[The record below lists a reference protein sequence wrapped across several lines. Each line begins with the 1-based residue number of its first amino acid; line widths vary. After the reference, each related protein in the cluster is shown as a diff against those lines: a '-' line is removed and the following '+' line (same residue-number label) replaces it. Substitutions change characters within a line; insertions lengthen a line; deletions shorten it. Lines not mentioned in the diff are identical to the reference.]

1 MANKLQVAN
10 IATKEV
16 VEISNGV
23 IRNGVAYYLSK
34 SEPKAKWCQKYH
46 VKVVGHEEA
55 GAYTKY
61 IIEPETNWD
70 FVVPVKGAGE
80 SKQERKTRAPRKE
93 KTEKTEWKNGN
104 ALEAWKR
111 AKSFD
116 GNTIFLVRDGNDYV
130 TFDGDANIISDT
142 IGIDVKID
150 GSISFSADM
159 LKKVMSKI
167 IKKGYSVE
175 VVDDEYK
182 CDKSSKGKSNGNNES
197 TNANTESEADGSCGD
212 SESTDGAESTESAGE
227 SEGECNS
234 ECDGE
239 SASEAHKAPAKGAGS
254 TASKKGVEK
263 AAKETEEEAA
273 PQEDDD
279 NIDETAKAIAEAL
292 RQARTK
298 NGGGQIDEDAIR
310 KIVRDEL
317 DKLEKSD
324 PVKARKIKAVK
335 EAKGGTRHPL
345 FNLVLN
351 MVVNDR
357 AIGRYPWLFGPAGSG
372 KSTLC
377 KQIADHLGLP
387 FYSVSSLQQ
396 KYELEGYTDAMGEL
410 VQTVFY
416 KAAKEGGIF
425 LFDEAST
432 TSAEVQVAFNSM
444 LANLWYNFPK
454 VGMLTAHPDFH
465 IIAAD
470 NTAGWGGDKK
480 YHARFELDASTLDRY
495 TPVAIDYTDEQDM
508 LMASGDKDLVAF
520 MRDVRKALDAAD
532 LTYTASP
539 RASKAIKAFQEMG
552 LSDKECL
559 TYGLCG
565 GWSQQDIRII
575 ANRVDGTTKY
585 HKAFKS
591 LSK

>member
-1 MANKLQVAN
+1 MPA
-10 IATKEV
+10 
-16 VEISNGV
+16 
-23 IRNGVAYYLSK
+23 
-34 SEPKAKWCQKYH
+34 
-46 VKVVGHEEA
+46 
-55 GAYTKY
+55 
-61 IIEPETNWD
+61 
-70 FVVPVKGAGE
+70 
-80 SKQERKTRAPRKE
+80 AP
-93 KTEKTEWKNGN
+93 
-104 ALEAWKR
+104 
-111 AKSFD
+111 
-116 GNTIFLVRDGNDYV
+116 
-130 TFDGDANIISDT
+130 
-142 IGIDVKID
+142 
-150 GSISFSADM
+150 
-159 LKKVMSKI
+159 
-167 IKKGYSVE
+167 
-175 VVDDEYK
+175 
-182 CDKSSKGKSNGNNES
+182 
-197 TNANTESEADGSCGD
+197 
-212 SESTDGAESTESAGE
+212 
-227 SEGECNS
+227 
-234 ECDGE
+234 
-239 SASEAHKAPAKGAGS
+239 KAPAKGAGR

-263 AAKETEEEAA
+263 AENEAEEEAA
-273 PQEDDD
+273 SQEDDD

-298 NGGGQIDEDAIR
+298 SKGGDVDEDAIR

-495 TPVAIDYTDEQDM
+495 TPVAIDYTDKQDM
-508 LMASGDKDLVAF
+508 QMARDDKELVAF
-520 MRDVRKALDAAD
+520 MKDVRKALDAAD

>member
-1 MANKLQVAN
+1 MANKLTVACV
-10 IATKEV
+10 ATQER

-34 SEPKAKWCQKYH
+34 SEPKAKWCEKYH
-46 VKVVGHEEA
+46 VKVIGHEDA

-61 IIEPETNWD
+61 LLDTEDGWNFI
-70 FVVPVKGAGE
+70 VPVKGAGE
-80 SKQERKTRAPRKE
+80 SKQERKPRAPHQ
-93 KTEKTEWKNGN
+93 
-104 ALEAWKR
+104 EAPKSDMPHPQQAPDSARVVWMHS
-111 AKSFD
+111 KSFD
-116 GNTIFLVRDGNDYV
+116 GNTIFLVRDGSDYV
-130 TFDGDANIISDT
+130 TFDGDANIVSDT
-142 IGIDVKID
+142 TGIDVKVD

-159 LKKVMSKI
+159 LKRVMSKLV
-167 IKKGYSVE
+167 KKGHSVE

-182 CDKSSKGKSNGNNES
+182 GDKPSNGNGNNES
-197 TNANTESEADGSCGD
+197 TDAKAESE
-212 SESTDGAESTESAGE
+212 
-227 SEGECNS
+227 S
-234 ECDGE
+234 ECDGNGSDGTENTDGEPTENE
-239 SASEAHKAPAKGAGS
+239 SENESEPTPAAPKAPAKGAGR

-263 AAKETEEEAA
+263 AEAEAEEEAA
-273 PQEDDD
+273 SQEYDD

-298 NGGGQIDEDAIR
+298 NNGGQVDEDAVR

-324 PVKARKIKAVK
+324 PVKAKKIKAAK

-396 KYELEGYTDAMGEL
+396 KYELEGYTDAVGEL
-410 VQTVFY
+410 VETVFY

-508 LMASGDKDLVAF
+508 LMASGDKDLVSF

-539 RASKAIKAFQEMG
+539 RASKAIKAFEEMG

-575 ANRVDGTTKY
+575 ANRVEGTTKY

-591 LSK
+591 LVK

>member
-34 SEPKAKWCQKYH
+34 SEPKAKWCEKYH
-46 VKVVGHEEA
+46 VKVIGHEEA

-61 IIEPETNWD
+61 LLDTEDDWM

-80 SKQERKTRAPRKE
+80 SKQEREARTPKASKKSDMPRPQQAPDSARVV
-93 KTEKTEWKNGN
+93 WMH
-104 ALEAWKR
+104 

-142 IGIDVKID
+142 MGIDVKID

-159 LKKVMSKI
+159 LKKVMSKLV
-167 IKKGYSVE
+167 KKGYSVE

-182 CDKSSKGKSNGNNES
+182 GDAPKSSDEGSN
-197 TNANTESEADGSCGD
+197 DGS
-212 SESTDGAESTESAGE
+212 AESTAKAESE
-227 SEGECNS
+227 SEGEDNS
-234 ECDGE
+234 SSGTESTEGE
-239 SASEAHKAPAKGAGS
+239 SEAEGESENEPIPAAPKAPAKGAGR

-263 AAKETEEEAA
+263 ANKESEENAA
-273 PQEDDD
+273 QEDDD

-298 NGGGQIDEDAIR
+298 SKGGDVDEDAIR

-335 EAKGGTRHPL
+335 EAKDGTLHPL
-345 FNLVLN
+345 FNVVLN

-495 TPVAIDYTDEQDM
+495 TPVAIDYTDKQDM
-508 LMASGDKDLVAF
+508 MMARDDKELVAF
-520 MRDVRKALDAAD
+520 IKDVRKALDAAD

-575 ANRVDGTTKY
+575 ANRVEGTTKY

-591 LSK
+591 LVK

>member
-1 MANKLQVAN
+1 MANKLVVAN
-10 IATKEV
+10 IATQER

-23 IRNGVAYYLSK
+23 FRNGTAYYLSK
-34 SEPKAKWCQKYH
+34 SEPKVKWCEKYH
-46 VKVVGHEEA
+46 VKVIGHEEA

-61 IIEPETNWD
+61 LLDTEDGWNFI
-70 FVVPVKGAGE
+70 VPVKGAGE
-80 SKQERKTRAPRKE
+80 SKQERKARAPRQ
-93 KTEKTEWKNGN
+93 
-104 ALEAWKR
+104 EAPKSDMPHPQQAPDSARVVWTHS
-111 AKSFD
+111 KSFD

-130 TFDGDANIISDT
+130 TFDGDSSLVSDAT
-142 IGIDVKID
+142 GIDVRVD

-159 LKKVMSKI
+159 LKRVMSKL

-182 CDKSSKGKSNGNNES
+182 GDKSSSSNGNNE
-197 TNANTESEADGSCGD
+197 NADANTESDAKSDGNGSSGT
-212 SESTDGAESTESAGE
+212 ESTDGGSTESE
-227 SEGECNS
+227 SDG
-234 ECDGE
+234 DGE
-239 SASEAHKAPAKGAGS
+239 PMPEAPKAPAKGAGR

-263 AAKETEEEAA
+263 AEKETEDEAA

-298 NGGGQIDEDAIR
+298 SKGGDVDEDAIR
-310 KIVRDEL
+310 KIVRDEF

-335 EAKGGTRHPL
+335 EAKDETLHPL

-495 TPVAIDYTDEQDM
+495 TPVAIDYTDKQDM
-508 LMASGDKDLVAF
+508 QMARDDKELVAF
-520 MRDVRKALDAAD
+520 MKDVRKALDAAD

-565 GWSQQDIRII
+565 GWSQQDVRII
-575 ANRVDGTTKY
+575 ANRVEGTTKY

-591 LSK
+591 LVK

>member
-34 SEPKAKWCQKYH
+34 SEPKQKWCEKYH
-46 VKVVGHEEA
+46 VKVIGHEDA

-61 IIEPETNWD
+61 LLDTEDDWNFI
-70 FVVPVKGAGE
+70 VPVKGAGE
-80 SKQERKTRAPRKE
+80 GKQERKARTPKAAPKSDKPRPQQAPDSARVV
-93 KTEKTEWKNGN
+93 WMH
-104 ALEAWKR
+104 

-116 GNTIFLVRDGNDYV
+116 GNTIFLVRDGYNYV
-130 TFDGDANIISDT
+130 TFDGDANIVSDT
-142 IGIDVKID
+142 MGIDVKVD
-150 GSISFSADM
+150 GSISFLADM
-159 LKKVMSKI
+159 LKRVMSKLV
-167 IKKGYSVE
+167 KKGYSVE

-182 CDKSSKGKSNGNNES
+182 GDAPKSSEGE
-197 TNANTESEADGSCGD
+197 
-212 SESTDGAESTESAGE
+212 SESTDTNANDAEGCESVE
-227 SEGECNS
+227 NEPTEGEN
-234 ECDGE
+234 EPTP
-239 SASEAHKAPAKGAGS
+239 AAPKAPAKEAGR
-254 TASKKGVEK
+254 TASKKGVKK
-263 AAKETEEEAA
+263 AAKETEEDAA
-273 PQEDDD
+273 QEDEDD

-298 NGGGQIDEDAIR
+298 NKGGDIDEDAIR

-324 PVKARKIKAVK
+324 PVKAKKIKAVK
-335 EAKGGTRHPL
+335 EAKDGTLHPL
-345 FNLVLN
+345 FNVVLN

-470 NTAGWGGDKK
+470 NTTGWGGDKK

-495 TPVAIDYTDEQDM
+495 TPVAIDYTDTQDM
-508 LMASGDKDLVAF
+508 MMARDDKELVAF
-520 MRDVRKALDAAD
+520 MKDVRKALDAAD

-565 GWSQQDIRII
+565 GWSPQDVRII
-575 ANRVDGTTKY
+575 ANRVEGTTKY

-591 LSK
+591 LVK

>member
-1 MANKLQVAN
+1 MANKLTVAN
-10 IATKEV
+10 IATQER

-23 IRNGVAYYLSK
+23 LKNGEAYYLSK
-34 SEPKAKWCQKYH
+34 SEPKQKWCDKYH
-46 VKVVGHEEA
+46 VEVTGCKDTGASYIKYLIRPQDGWEFVGEKKERKPRTPRASKPEPQRENPKHEE
-55 GAYTKY
+55 
-61 IIEPETNWD
+61 
-70 FVVPVKGAGE
+70 GE
-80 SKQERKTRAPRKE
+80 SAYAKWE
-93 KTEKTEWKNGN
+93 
-104 ALEAWKR
+104 R

-116 GNTIFLVRDGNDYV
+116 VNTLFLVRSEFSDEYFTFADDAHAVSDVTGIEANVDGCV
-130 TFDGDANIISDT
+130 H
-142 IGIDVKID
+142 
-150 GSISFSADM
+150 FSADM
-159 LKKVMSKI
+159 LRKVMSRLVKR
-167 IKKGYSVE
+167 GYSVE
-175 VVDDEYK
+175 VIDNEYK
-182 CDKSSKGKSNGNNES
+182 GDNRSAKHSGGGTSKTDGNGGAEDADNAPATDNGAES
-197 TNANTESEADGSCGD
+197 TEDTKGASDGGQSGTAANGDADGGQDMPRESEGGQ
-212 SESTDGAESTESAGE
+212 ESTESAGE
-227 SEGECNS
+227 STEGN
-234 ECDGE
+234 
-239 SASEAHKAPAKGAGS
+239 
-254 TASKKGVEK
+254 
-263 AAKETEEEAA
+263 
-273 PQEDDD
+273 DD

-298 NGGGQIDEDAIR
+298 NGGGQVDENQVR

-324 PVKARKIKAVK
+324 PVKAKKIKAVK
-335 EAKGGTRHPL
+335 EAKGGKRHPL

-357 AIGRYPWLFGPAGSG
+357 VIGRYPWLFGPAGSG

-377 KQIADHLGLP
+377 KQIADYLGLP

-396 KYELEGYTDAMGEL
+396 KYELEGYTDAVGEL

-432 TSAEVQVAFNSM
+432 TSAEVQVAWNSM

-454 VGMLTAHPDFH
+454 VGMVTAHPDFH
-465 IIAAD
+465 VIAAD

-495 TPVAIDYTDEQDM
+495 TPVKIDYTDEQDM
-508 LMASGDKDLVAF
+508 MMARDDKELVAF
-520 MRDVRKALDAAD
+520 MKDVRKALDAAD

-565 GWSQQDIRII
+565 GWSEQDVRII
-575 ANRVDGTTKY
+575 SNRVEGTTKY

-591 LSK
+591 IVK

>member
-34 SEPKAKWCQKYH
+34 SEPKQKWCEKYH
-46 VKVVGHEEA
+46 VKVIGHEDA

-61 IIEPETNWD
+61 LLDTEDDWNFI
-70 FVVPVKGAGE
+70 VPVKGAGE
-80 SKQERKTRAPRKE
+80 SKQERKARTPKAAQKSDMPHPQQAPDSARVV
-93 KTEKTEWKNGN
+93 WMH
-104 ALEAWKR
+104 

-116 GNTIFLVRDGNDYV
+116 GNTIFLVRDGYNYV
-130 TFDGDANIISDT
+130 TFDGDASLVSDT
-142 IGIDVKID
+142 MGIDVKVD
-150 GSISFSADM
+150 GSISFLADM
-159 LKKVMSKI
+159 LKKVMSKLV
-167 IKKGYSVE
+167 KKGHSVE

-182 CDKSSKGKSNGNNES
+182 GDAPKSSEGE
-197 TNANTESEADGSCGD
+197 
-212 SESTDGAESTESAGE
+212 SESTDTNANDAEGCESAESESA
-227 SEGECNS
+227 EGKNEPTP
-234 ECDGE
+234 
-239 SASEAHKAPAKGAGS
+239 AAPKAPAKSAGR

-263 AAKETEEEAA
+263 AAKEAEEDAA
-273 PQEDDD
+273 QEDEDD

-298 NGGGQIDEDAIR
+298 NKGGDIDEDAIR

-324 PVKARKIKAVK
+324 PVKAKKIKAVK
-335 EAKGGTRHPL
+335 EAKDGTLHPL
-345 FNLVLN
+345 FNVVLN

-495 TPVAIDYTDEQDM
+495 TPVAIDYTDTQDM
-508 LMASGDKDLVAF
+508 MMARDDKELVAF
-520 MRDVRKALDAAD
+520 MKDVRKALDAAD

-565 GWSQQDIRII
+565 GWSPQDVRII
-575 ANRVDGTTKY
+575 ANRVEGTTKY

-591 LSK
+591 LVK

>member
-1 MANKLQVAN
+1 MANKLVVAN
-10 IATKEV
+10 IATQER

-23 IRNGVAYYLSK
+23 FRNGTAYYLSK
-34 SEPKAKWCQKYH
+34 SEPKAKWCEKYH
-46 VKVVGHEEA
+46 VRIIGHEEA

-61 IIEPETNWD
+61 LLDTEDDWN
-70 FVVPVKGAGE
+70 FVIPVKNAGE
-80 SKQERKTRAPRKE
+80 NKSERKARTPKAAPKSDMPHPQQAPDSARVV
-93 KTEKTEWKNGN
+93 WMH
-104 ALEAWKR
+104 

-116 GNTIFLVRDGNDYV
+116 GNTIFLVRDGNDYI
-130 TFDGDANIISDT
+130 TFDGDANLVSDMM
-142 IGIDVKID
+142 GIDIKVD

-159 LKKVMSKI
+159 LKRVMSKLV
-167 IKKGYSVE
+167 KKGHSVE

-182 CDKSSKGKSNGNNES
+182 GDKPSNGNGNNES
-197 TNANTESEADGSCGD
+197 TAKSESESESESESDGNGSGGM
-212 SESTDGAESTESAGE
+212 ESTDGEPTESE
-227 SEGECNS
+227 SES
-234 ECDGE
+234 ENE
-239 SASEAHKAPAKGAGS
+239 PTPKAPAKGAGR

-263 AAKETEEEAA
+263 AEAEAEEEAA
-273 PQEDDD
+273 SQEDDD

-324 PVKARKIKAVK
+324 PVKAKKIKAAK

-508 LMASGDKDLVAF
+508 MMARDDKELVAF
-520 MRDVRKALDAAD
+520 MKDVRKALDAAD

-539 RASKAIKAFQEMG
+539 RASKAIKAFEEMG

-575 ANRVDGTTKY
+575 ANRVEGTTKY

-591 LSK
+591 LVK